1 MQLARIGLTGELVCC
16 IMMSEGGDGMKITI
30 NYDPKITE
38 TEVVI
43 TCRELTGEVREMISA
58 VTLADNT
65 ITGAIGDETYF
76 IPLGDILYF
85 ESVDRKVFF
94 YTSEQTYE
102 TMSKMYAIE
111 ERLADTYFARVAKSF
126 IVNLKKVRSIKAERA
141 SRMCLTLQNGEKLI
155 VSRQYLGT
163 IKEKL
168 GV

>member
-1 MQLARIGLTGELVCC
+1 
-16 IMMSEGGDGMKITI
+16 MKITI
-30 NYDPKITE
+30 NYDPTVTE
-38 TEVVI
+38 TEVCI

-111 ERLADTYFARVAKSF
+111 ERLADTHFARVAKSF

>member
-1 MQLARIGLTGELVCC
+1 
-16 IMMSEGGDGMKITI
+16 MKITI
-30 NYDPKITE
+30 KYDPNVTE
-38 TEVVI
+38 NEVCI
-43 TCRELTGEVREMISA
+43 ICREMTGEVREMISA

-65 ITGAIGDETYF
+65 ITGTLGDETYF
-76 IPLGDILYF
+76 IPLVDVLYF

-94 YTSEQTYE
+94 YTADQTYE

-111 ERLADTYFARVAKSF
+111 ERLANTHFARVAKSF

-141 SRMCLTLQNGEKLI
+141 SRMSLTLVNGEKLI
-155 VSRQYLGT
+155 VSRQYLNT

>member
-1 MQLARIGLTGELVCC
+1 
-16 IMMSEGGDGMKITI
+16 
-30 NYDPKITE
+30 
-38 TEVVI
+38 
-43 TCRELTGEVREMISA
+43 
-58 VTLADNT
+58 
-65 ITGAIGDETYF
+65 
-76 IPLGDILYF
+76 
-85 ESVDRKVFF
+85 
-94 YTSEQTYE
+94 
-102 TMSKMYAIE
+102 MSKMYAIE

>member
-1 MQLARIGLTGELVCC
+1 
-16 IMMSEGGDGMKITI
+16 MKITI
-30 NYDPKITE
+30 NYDPSATD

-43 TCRELTGEVREMISA
+43 TCRALTAEIKEMISA
-58 VTLADNT
+58 VTLSDNT
-65 ITGAIGDETYF
+65 ITGILGNETYF

-111 ERLADTYFARVAKSF
+111 ERLADTYFSRAAKSF
-126 IVNLKKVRSIKAERA
+126 IVNLKKVRSIKPERA
-141 SRMCLTLQNGEKLI
+141 SRMCLTLVNGEKLI
-155 VSRQYLGT
+155 VSRQYLNT

>member
-1 MQLARIGLTGELVCC
+1 
-16 IMMSEGGDGMKITI
+16 MKITI
-30 NYDPKITE
+30 KYDPNVTE
-38 TEVVI
+38 NEVCI
-43 TCRELTGEVREMISA
+43 ICREMTGEVREMISA

-65 ITGAIGDETYF
+65 ITGTLGDETYF

-126 IVNLKKVRSIKAERA
+126 IVNLKKVRSIKLERA

-155 VSRQYLGT
+155 VSRQYLNA